1 MGGYACVCWRAGTG
15 AAVNIEIRINEEATL
30 VGATSVGE
38 TGEEIKFDP
47 LRQRERMW
55 TYDLYDEGDLNLQE
69 TVD

>member
-1 MGGYACVCWRAGTG
+1 MCWRAGTG